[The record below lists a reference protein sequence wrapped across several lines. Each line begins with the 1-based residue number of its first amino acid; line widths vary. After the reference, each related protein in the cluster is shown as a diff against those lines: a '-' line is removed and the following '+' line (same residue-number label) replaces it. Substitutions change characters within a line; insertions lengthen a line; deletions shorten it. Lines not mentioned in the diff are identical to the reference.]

1 MSEHTLKLWP
11 QYFDAVADGRKR
23 FEVRSTRDRTFAVG
37 DVLVLR
43 EWDPKTEKILA
54 RLLYFEM
61 RRGFVAVVAAHVLGA
76 VVVGFLG
83 VTYSGRWWPN
93 VLVALITGRLA
104 WWLVDA
110 RRNLGVAR
118 LIRDEVT
125 AKAEARLAEMRRR
138 SAEEDERWA
147 RSQ

>member
-1 MSEHTLKLWP
+1 
-11 QYFDAVADGRKR
+11 
-23 FEVRSTRDRTFAVG
+23 
-37 DVLVLR
+37 
-43 EWDPKTEKILA
+43 
-54 RLLYFEM
+54 
-61 RRGFVAVVAAHVLGA
+61 
-76 VVVGFLG
+76 
-83 VTYSGRWWPN
+83 